1 MGSILNPPQTRCDY
15 LLNEAIKSFAVAEL
29 KVLLCFSRHYD
40 RILAVVNKAGELKLS
55 LSDAVLK
62 NSIEKNIIKT
72 KSKRVC
78 THEANFFLLLSAST
92 STTASFVVS

>member
-1 MGSILNPPQTRCDY
+1 M
-15 LLNEAIKSFAVAEL
+15 
-29 KVLLCFSRHYD
+29 
-40 RILAVVNKAGELKLS
+40 VNKAGELKLS

-78 THEANFFLLLSAST
+78 THEANFFLLLSVST
-92 STTASFVVS
+92 STTVSFVVS